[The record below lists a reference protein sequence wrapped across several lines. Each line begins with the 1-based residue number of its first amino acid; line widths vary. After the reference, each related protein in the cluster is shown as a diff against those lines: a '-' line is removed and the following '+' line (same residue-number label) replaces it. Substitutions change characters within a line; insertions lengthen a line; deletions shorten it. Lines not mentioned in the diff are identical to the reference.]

1 LARFIKLDW
10 LDQEGWLLAHW
21 KLEDAKNQFSKL
33 VRAARRQPQVVT
45 RHGREE
51 VVVMSVKKY
60 RELAGRELGL
70 VELVSNSPLADALAS
85 GELQLRRTRD
95 LPRDVDL

>member
-1 LARFIKLDW
+1 MAR
-10 LDQEGWLLAHW
+10 W

-60 RELAGRELGL
+60 RELAGRDLNL
-70 VELVSNSPLADALAS
+70 VDVLSDSPLASALAS
-85 GELQLRRTRD
+85 GELELKRSRD
-95 LPRDVDL
+95 LSRDVEL

>member
-1 LARFIKLDW
+1 MAR
-10 LDQEGWLLAHW
+10 W

-33 VRAARRQPQVVT
+33 VRAARRQPQIVT

-60 RELAGRELGL
+60 RELAGQEANL
-70 VELVSNSPLADALAS
+70 VDTVSGSPLARALAS
-85 GELQLRRTRD
+85 GELELRRARD
-95 LPRDVDL
+95 LPRDLVL

>member
-1 LARFIKLDW
+1 M
-10 LDQEGWLLAHW
+10 GYW
-21 KLEDAKNQFSKL
+21 KLEDAKNQFSRL

-60 RELAGRELGL
+60 RELAGRESNL
-70 VELVSNSPLADALAS
+70 VDLLSDSPLARALSS
-85 GELQLRRTRD
+85 GELELRRSRD
-95 LPRDVDL
+95 LPRDVEL